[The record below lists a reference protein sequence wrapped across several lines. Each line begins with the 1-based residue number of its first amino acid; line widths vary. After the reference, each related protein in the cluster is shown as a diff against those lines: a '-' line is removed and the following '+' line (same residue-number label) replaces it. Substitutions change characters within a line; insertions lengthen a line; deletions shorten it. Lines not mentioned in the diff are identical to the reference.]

1 MTKNNYSVGI
11 MQTNL
16 DINGC
21 RLNFATINKQSQPMK
36 QLLILGAFLL
46 SVGCLNAQTSTYQE
60 APNPIATN
68 PTLWTKVATPQ
79 VSWGSTD
86 VRYKKEEPATIA
98 KTQKDITLTAWKG
111 EKVSAQWVVWT
122 PEALNNL
129 SFIVSDLKSGNS
141 TIDKA
146 DIQTGFVRYVM
157 TDELNKDGKGACGYR
172 NSVDF
177 DSTLVAD
184 PIDHLAST
192 LMIPANTTQ
201 AGWISIR
208 VPQQTN
214 AGKYTGTV
222 TVKDGEKVLSEL
234 KLTVNVKN
242 HTLPAPSEWA
252 FHLDLWQNPYAEAR
266 YYNVAP
272 FSKEHFDLMRPD
284 MKLYADAGGKVITAS
299 IMHKPWNGQT
309 YDAFESMVTWLKK
322 ADGTWYFDYTVFD
335 KWVEFMM
342 SLGVNKQ
349 INCYSM
355 VPWRLSF
362 QYFDQAS
369 NTFKY
374 LDAKPGEAAYNEFW
388 GTMLKSFAQHLKEKG
403 WFDITHI
410 SMDER
415 PMKDM
420 LATLDVIR
428 KADKDFK
435 VSLAGTYHA
444 ELVKEL
450 NDYCIAIGEKF
461 PIDVIKARKEAG
473 QVTTYYTC
481 CTEPRPNT
489 FTFSA
494 PAEAEWLGW
503 FAAKENL
510 DGYLRWALNSWVKN
524 PLQDSRFTAWAAG
537 DTYMIYP
544 EGRSSI
550 RFERLTEGV
559 QAYEKIR
566 ILKEEFEKKGNKG
579 AIKQIDKLLKSFDEF
594 GLEKIPA
601 ATVVNKAK
609 EALNKY

>member
-1 MTKNNYSVGI
+1 
-11 MQTNL
+11 
-16 DINGC
+16 
-21 RLNFATINKQSQPMK
+21 MK
-36 QLLILGAFLL
+36 KLIILGAFLF
-46 SVGCLNAQTSTYQE
+46 SINSLNAQTSTNYEE
-60 APNPIATN
+60 ASNPISTN
-68 PTLWTKVATPQ
+68 PSLWVKVSAPQ

-86 VRYKKEEPATIA
+86 IRYKKEEPAPIA
-98 KTQKDITLTAWKG
+98 RLKKDINLTAWKG
-111 EKVSAQWVVWT
+111 ERVSAQLVVWT
-122 PEALNNL
+122 PEALDNL
-129 SFIVSDLKSGNS
+129 SFIVSDLTSGKE
-141 TIDKA
+141 TISKDN
-146 DIQTGFVRYVM
+146 IRTGFVRYVM
-157 TDELNKDGKGACGYR
+157 TDELNKDGKGGCGYR
-172 NSVDF
+172 KSSDY

-184 PIDHLAST
+184 PIDHIAST
-192 LMIPANTTQ
+192 LTVPANATQ
-201 AGWISIR
+201 GGWISVR
-208 VPQQTN
+208 VPQQVK

-222 TVKDGEKVLSEL
+222 TVKHGDKVLSEL
-234 KLTVNVKN
+234 KLAVNVKN
-242 HTLPAPSEWA
+242 RTLPASTEWA

-266 YYNVAP
+266 YYNVEP
-272 FSKEHFDLMRPD
+272 FSKEHFDRMRPD
-284 MKLYADAGGKVITAS
+284 MQNYVDAGGKVITAS

-309 YDAFESMVTWLKK
+309 YDPFESMVTWLKK

-335 KWVEFMM
+335 KWVEYMM
-342 SLGVNKQ
+342 SLGVKKQ

-369 NTFKY
+369 NSFKY
-374 LDAKPGEAAYNEFW
+374 LDAKPGEAAYDEFW
-388 GTMLKSFAQHLKEKG
+388 GNMLTSFAKHLKEKG

-420 LATLDVIR
+420 LATLKVIR

-435 VSLAGTYHA
+435 VSLAGTYHD

-450 NDYCIAIGEKF
+450 HDYCIAIGEKF
-461 PIDVIKARKEAG
+461 PAEVIKSRKEAG

-550 RFERLTEGV
+550 RFERLIEGI
-559 QAYEKIR
+559 QSYEKIR
-566 ILKEEFEKKGNKG
+566 ILKEEFEKKGNKS
-579 AIKQIDKLLKSFDEF
+579 AIKKIDKILKAFDEF
-594 GLEKIPA
+594 SLEEIPA
-601 ATVVNKAK
+601 ATVVTKAK
-609 EALNKY
+609 EAINKY

>member
-1 MTKNNYSVGI
+1 
-11 MQTNL
+11 
-16 DINGC
+16 
-21 RLNFATINKQSQPMK
+21 MK
-36 QLLILGAFLL
+36 KLIILGAFLF
-46 SVGCLNAQTSTYQE
+46 SINSLNAQTSTNYEE
-60 APNPIATN
+60 ASNPISTN
-68 PTLWTKVATPQ
+68 PSLWVKVSAPQ

-86 VRYKKEEPATIA
+86 IRYKKEEPAPIA
-98 KTQKDITLTAWKG
+98 RLKKDINLTAWKG
-111 EKVSAQWVVWT
+111 ERVSAQLVVWT
-122 PEALNNL
+122 PEALDNL
-129 SFIVSDLKSGNS
+129 SFIVSDLTSGKE
-141 TIDKA
+141 TISKDNVR
-146 DIQTGFVRYVM
+146 TGFVRYVM
-157 TDELNKDGKGACGYR
+157 TDELNKDGKGGCGYR
-172 NSVDF
+172 KSSDY

-184 PIDHLAST
+184 PIDHIAST
-192 LMIPANTTQ
+192 LTVPANATQ
-201 AGWISIR
+201 GGWISVR
-208 VPQQTN
+208 VPQQVK

-222 TVKDGEKVLSEL
+222 TVKDGDKVLSEL
-234 KLTVNVKN
+234 KLAVNVKN
-242 HTLPAPSEWA
+242 RTLPASTEWA

-266 YYNVAP
+266 YYNVEP
-272 FSKEHFDLMRPD
+272 FSKEHFDRMRPD
-284 MKLYADAGGKVITAS
+284 MQNYVDAGGKVITAS

-309 YDAFESMVTWLKK
+309 YDPFESMVTWLKK

-335 KWVEFMM
+335 KWVEYMM
-342 SLGVNKQ
+342 SLGVKKQ

-369 NTFKY
+369 NSFKY
-374 LDAKPGEAAYNEFW
+374 LDAKPGEAAYDEFW
-388 GTMLKSFAQHLKEKG
+388 GNMLTSFAKHLKEKG

-420 LATLDVIR
+420 LATLKVIR

-435 VSLAGTYHA
+435 VSLAGTYHD

-450 NDYCIAIGEKF
+450 HDYCIAIGEKF
-461 PIDVIKARKEAG
+461 PAEVIKSRKEAG

-550 RFERLTEGV
+550 RFERLIEGI
-559 QAYEKIR
+559 QSYEKIR
-566 ILKEEFEKKGNKG
+566 IIKEEFEKKGNKS
-579 AIKQIDKLLKSFDEF
+579 AIKKIDKILKAFDEF
-594 GLEKIPA
+594 SLEEIPA
-601 ATVVNKAK
+601 ATVVTKAK
-609 EALNKY
+609 EAINKY

>member
-1 MTKNNYSVGI
+1 
-11 MQTNL
+11 
-16 DINGC
+16 
-21 RLNFATINKQSQPMK
+21 MK
-36 QLLILGAFLL
+36 KLIILGAFLF
-46 SVGCLNAQTSTYQE
+46 SINSLNAQTSTNYEE
-60 APNPIATN
+60 ASNPISTN
-68 PTLWTKVATPQ
+68 PSLWVKVSAPQ

-86 VRYKKEEPATIA
+86 IRYKKEEPAPIA
-98 KTQKDITLTAWKG
+98 RLKKDINLTAWKG
-111 EKVSAQWVVWT
+111 ERVSAQLVVWT
-122 PEALNNL
+122 PEALDNL
-129 SFIVSDLKSGNS
+129 SFIVSDLTSGKE
-141 TIDKA
+141 TISKDNVR
-146 DIQTGFVRYVM
+146 TGFVRYVM
-157 TDELNKDGKGACGYR
+157 TDELNKDGKGGCGYR
-172 NSVDF
+172 KSSDY

-184 PIDHLAST
+184 PIDHIAST
-192 LMIPANTTQ
+192 LTVPANATQ
-201 AGWISIR
+201 GGWISVR
-208 VPQQTN
+208 VPQQVK

-222 TVKDGEKVLSEL
+222 TVKDGDKVLSEL
-234 KLTVNVKN
+234 KLAVNVKN
-242 HTLPAPSEWA
+242 RTLPASTEWA

-266 YYNVAP
+266 YYNVEP
-272 FSKEHFDLMRPD
+272 FSKEHFDRMRPD
-284 MKLYADAGGKVITAS
+284 MQNYVDAGGKVITAS

-309 YDAFESMVTWLKK
+309 YDPFESMVTWLKK

-335 KWVEFMM
+335 KWVEYMM
-342 SLGVNKQ
+342 SLGVKRQ

-369 NTFKY
+369 NSFKY
-374 LDAKPGEAAYNEFW
+374 LDAKPGEAAYDEFW
-388 GTMLKSFAQHLKEKG
+388 GNMLTSFAKHLKEKG

-420 LATLDVIR
+420 LATLKVIR
-428 KADKDFK
+428 KADQDFK
-435 VSLAGTYHA
+435 VSLAGTYHD

-450 NDYCIAIGEKF
+450 HDYCIAIGEKF
-461 PIDVIKARKEAG
+461 PAEVIKSRKEAG

-550 RFERLTEGV
+550 RFERLIEGI
-559 QAYEKIR
+559 QSYEKIR
-566 ILKEEFEKKGNKG
+566 ILKEEFEKKGNKS
-579 AIKQIDKLLKSFDEF
+579 AIKKIDKILKAFDEF
-594 GLEKIPA
+594 SLEEIPA
-601 ATVVNKAK
+601 ATVVTKAK
-609 EALNKY
+609 EAINKY

>member
-1 MTKNNYSVGI
+1 
-11 MQTNL
+11 
-16 DINGC
+16 
-21 RLNFATINKQSQPMK
+21 MK
-36 QLLILGAFLL
+36 KLIILGAFLF
-46 SVGCLNAQTSTYQE
+46 SINSLNAQTSTNYEE
-60 APNPIATN
+60 ASNPISTN
-68 PTLWTKVATPQ
+68 PSLWVKVSAPQ

-86 VRYKKEEPATIA
+86 IRYKKEEPAPIA
-98 KTQKDITLTAWKG
+98 RLKKDINLTAWKG
-111 EKVSAQWVVWT
+111 ERVSAQLVVWT
-122 PEALNNL
+122 PEALDNL
-129 SFIVSDLKSGNS
+129 SFIVSDLTSGKE
-141 TIDKA
+141 TISKDNVR
-146 DIQTGFVRYVM
+146 TGFVRYIM
-157 TDELNKDGKGACGYR
+157 TDELNKDGKGGCGYR
-172 NSVDF
+172 KSSDY

-184 PIDHLAST
+184 PIDHIAST
-192 LMIPANTTQ
+192 LTVPANATQ
-201 AGWISIR
+201 GGWISVR
-208 VPQQTN
+208 VPQQVK

-222 TVKDGEKVLSEL
+222 TVKDGDKVLSEL
-234 KLTVNVKN
+234 KLAVNVKN
-242 HTLPAPSEWA
+242 RTLPASTEWA

-266 YYNVAP
+266 YYNVEP
-272 FSKEHFDLMRPD
+272 FSKEHFDRMRPD
-284 MKLYADAGGKVITAS
+284 MQNYVDAGGKVITAS

-309 YDAFESMVTWLKK
+309 YDPFESMVTWLKK

-335 KWVEFMM
+335 KWVEYMM
-342 SLGVNKQ
+342 SLGVKKQ

-369 NTFKY
+369 NSFKY
-374 LDAKPGEAAYNEFW
+374 LDAKPGEAAYDEFW
-388 GTMLKSFAQHLKEKG
+388 GNMLTSFAKHLKEKG

-420 LATLDVIR
+420 LATLKVIR

-435 VSLAGTYHA
+435 VSLAGTYHD

-450 NDYCIAIGEKF
+450 HDYCIAIGEKF
-461 PIDVIKARKEAG
+461 PAEVIKSRKEAG

-550 RFERLTEGV
+550 RFERLIEGI
-559 QAYEKIR
+559 QSYEKIR
-566 ILKEEFEKKGNKG
+566 ILKEEFEKKGNKS
-579 AIKQIDKLLKSFDEF
+579 AIKKIDKILKAFDEF
-594 GLEKIPA
+594 SLEEIPA
-601 ATVVNKAK
+601 ATVVTKAK
-609 EALNKY
+609 EAINKY

>member
-1 MTKNNYSVGI
+1 
-11 MQTNL
+11 
-16 DINGC
+16 
-21 RLNFATINKQSQPMK
+21 MK
-36 QLLILGAFLL
+36 KLFILGAFLF
-46 SVGCLNAQTSTYQE
+46 SMNCLNAQTSTTYEE
-60 APNPIATN
+60 ANNPIATN
-68 PTLWTKVATPQ
+68 TSLWVKINAPQ

-86 VRYKKEEPATIA
+86 IRYKKEEPALISRL
-98 KTQKDITLTAWKG
+98 KKDINLTAWKG
-111 EKVSAQWVVWT
+111 ERVSAQLVVWT

-129 SFIVSDLKSGNS
+129 SFIVSDLTSGKE
-141 TIDKA
+141 TIAKDN
-146 DIQTGFVRYVM
+146 ILTGFVRYVM
-157 TDELNKDGKGACGYR
+157 TDELNKDGKGGCGYR
-172 NSVDF
+172 KSSDY

-192 LMIPANTTQ
+192 LTVPANATQ
-201 AGWISIR
+201 CGWISVR
-208 VPQQTN
+208 VPQQVK
-214 AGKYTGTV
+214 AGKYTGFV
-222 TVKDGEKVLSEL
+222 TVKDGDKVLSEL
-234 KLTVNVKN
+234 KIAINVKN
-242 HTLPAPSEWA
+242 RTLPVSTEWA

-266 YYNVAP
+266 YYNVEP
-272 FSKEHFDLMRPD
+272 FSKEHFDRMRPD
-284 MKLYADAGGKVITAS
+284 MQNYVDAGGKVITAS

-309 YDAFESMVTWLKK
+309 YDPFESMVTWLKK

-335 KWVEFMM
+335 KWVEYMM
-342 SLGVNKQ
+342 SLGVKKQ
-349 INCYSM
+349 ISCYSM
-355 VPWRLSF
+355 VPWKLSF

-369 NTFKY
+369 NSFKY
-374 LDAKPGEAAYNEFW
+374 LKAKPGEPAYDEFW
-388 GTMLKSFAQHLKEKG
+388 GNMLTSFAKHLKEKG

-420 LATLDVIR
+420 LATLKVIR

-435 VSLAGTYHA
+435 VSLAGTYHD

-450 NDYCIAIGEKF
+450 HDYCIAIGEKF
-461 PIDVIKARKEAG
+461 PAEVIKSRRKAG

-524 PLQDSRFTAWAAG
+524 PLQDSRFRTWAAG

-550 RFERLTEGV
+550 RFERLIEGI
-559 QAYEKIR
+559 QSYEKIR
-566 ILKEEFEKKGNKG
+566 ILKEEFEKKGNKS
-579 AIKQIDKLLKSFDEF
+579 AINKIDKILKTFDEF
-594 GLEKIPA
+594 SLKEIPA
-601 ATVVNKAK
+601 AIVVTKAK
-609 EALNKY
+609 EAINKY

>member
-1 MTKNNYSVGI
+1 
-11 MQTNL
+11 
-16 DINGC
+16 
-21 RLNFATINKQSQPMK
+21 MK
-36 QLLILGAFLL
+36 KLIILGAFLF
-46 SVGCLNAQTSTYQE
+46 SINSLNAQTSTNYEE
-60 APNPIATN
+60 ASNPISTN
-68 PTLWTKVATPQ
+68 PSLWVKVSAPQ

-86 VRYKKEEPATIA
+86 IRYKKEEPAPIA
-98 KTQKDITLTAWKG
+98 RLKKDINLTAWKG
-111 EKVSAQWVVWT
+111 ERVSAQLVVWT
-122 PEALNNL
+122 PEALDNL
-129 SFIVSDLKSGNS
+129 SFIVSDLTSGKE
-141 TIDKA
+141 TISKDNVR
-146 DIQTGFVRYVM
+146 TGFVRYVM
-157 TDELNKDGKGACGYR
+157 TDELNKDGKGGCGYR
-172 NSVDF
+172 KSSDY

-184 PIDHLAST
+184 PIDHIAST
-192 LMIPANTTQ
+192 LTVPANATQ
-201 AGWISIR
+201 GGWISVR
-208 VPQQTN
+208 VPQQVK

-222 TVKDGEKVLSEL
+222 TVKDGDKVLSEL
-234 KLTVNVKN
+234 KLAVNVKN
-242 HTLPAPSEWA
+242 RTLPASTEWA

-266 YYNVAP
+266 YYNVEP
-272 FSKEHFDLMRPD
+272 FSKEHFDRMRPD
-284 MKLYADAGGKVITAS
+284 MQNYVDAGGKVITAS

-309 YDAFESMVTWLKK
+309 YDPFESMVTWLKK

-335 KWVEFMM
+335 KWVEYMM
-342 SLGVNKQ
+342 SLGVKKQ

-369 NTFKY
+369 NSFKY
-374 LDAKPGEAAYNEFW
+374 LDAKPGEAAYDEFW
-388 GTMLKSFAQHLKEKG
+388 GNMLTSFAKHLKEKG

-420 LATLDVIR
+420 LATLKVIR

-435 VSLAGTYHA
+435 VSLAGTYHD

-450 NDYCIAIGEKF
+450 HDYCIAIGEKF
-461 PIDVIKARKEAG
+461 PAEVIKSRKEAG

-537 DTYMIYP
+537 DTSTLFPYTTLFRSDTYMIYP

-550 RFERLTEGV
+550 RFERLIEGI
-559 QAYEKIR
+559 QSYEKIR
-566 ILKEEFEKKGNKG
+566 ILKEEFEKKGNKS
-579 AIKQIDKLLKSFDEF
+579 AIKKIDKILKAFDEF
-594 GLEKIPA
+594 SLEEIPA
-601 ATVVNKAK
+601 ATVVTKAK
-609 EALNKY
+609 EAINKY